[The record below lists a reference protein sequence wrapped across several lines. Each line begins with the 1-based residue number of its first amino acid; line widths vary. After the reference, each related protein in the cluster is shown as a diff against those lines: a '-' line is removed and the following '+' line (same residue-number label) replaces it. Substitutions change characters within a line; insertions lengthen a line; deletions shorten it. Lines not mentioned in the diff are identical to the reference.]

1 MSDTSEERFCREEV
15 MKLGGYA
22 NRIARINLTDGQ
34 VRYEEIKEEDARK
47 YIGGRGLGVKYLLD
61 NGPEVEPLSPD
72 NILCVMVGPLTGT
85 EAKMSGRLCVVTK
98 SPLTG
103 TCTDSHMGGWT
114 GAKLKWAGFDGLVF
128 KGKAQSPAYALV
140 EDGTVTLHD
149 ASDLWGKS
157 VHETID
163 LMREKHGEGAAAM
176 SIGPAGEKLVRFAC
190 WVNADERA
198 SGRGGTG
205 AVAGSKNLKCIV
217 IKGRRANMPQPAEPE
232 AFEKANKA
240 ALNKIREVPTTEPVE
255 GDLHV
260 HGTNVL
266 MNMVNEIGALPT
278 RNAQRSDFPQADAIG
293 GETVADTILE
303 RHPSCFGCPVGCK
316 KEVEITEG
324 KYAGLHMESVEYES
338 AWAFGAM
345 CDNGDVNAIA
355 AMIDRCNHLGLDT
368 IETGNALSMTMEA
381 TERGLVDGLAWGDTD
396 AMMELIQK
404 IALREGIGDDLAE
417 GPARAAE
424 KWGAPEISM
433 SVKGQSIAAYDPRGI
448 KGMGVGYATS
458 NRGACH
464 LRGYTPAA
472 EVVNWVL
479 GEESEA
485 DPLEWKGKGELVGV
499 FQNVY
504 GFTDSLDV
512 CKFGT
517 FAIPLDVYAGLCSAV
532 TGVPLDVNSLLK
544 IGERVYNLERY
555 YNNLNGFRE
564 GSDNLPE
571 RFLKQTGTGAAS
583 ESVCELD
590 QMLEEYYAFRGWEN
604 GVVPESKLKELG
616 IIA

>member
-1 MSDTSEERFCREEV
+1 MA
-15 MKLGGYA
+15 LGGYA
-22 NRIARINLTDGQ
+22 NRIARIDLGTSTIE
-34 VRYEEIKEEDARK
+34 YEPIKEEDARM
-47 YIGGRGLGVKYLLD
+47 YVGGRGLGVKFLFD
-61 NGPEVEPLSPD
+61 NGPAVEPLSPD

-85 EAKMSGRLCVVTK
+85 RAHMNGRLCVVTK

-128 KGKAQSPAYALV
+128 KGKAATPKYAYV

-149 ASDLWGKS
+149 ASDLWGKG
-157 VHETID
+157 VHETIK
-163 LMREKHGEGAAAM
+163 LMREKHGEDVAVM
-176 SIGPAGEKLVRFAC
+176 SIGPAGEKLVRFAS
-190 WVNADERA
+190 WLNADNRA

-205 AVAGSKNLKCIV
+205 TVAGSKNLKCIV
-217 IKGRRANMPQPAEPE
+217 IKGDEANMPQPSDAEVFQE
-232 AFEKANKA
+232 ANRA
-240 ALNKIREVPTTEPVE
+240 ALRKIREVPTTNPRE

-278 RNAQRSDFPQADAIG
+278 RNAQRSDFAQADAIG
-293 GETVADTILE
+293 GETVADTILVG
-303 RHPSCFGCPVGCK
+303 HPACYACPVACK
-316 KEVEITEG
+316 KEVRITQG
-324 KYAGLHMESVEYES
+324 KYAGLHMESLEYEP
-338 AWAFGAM
+338 AWAFGAN
-345 CDNGDVNAIA
+345 CDNGDINAVA
-355 AMIDRCNHLGLDT
+355 AMIDRCNDFGLDA
-368 IETGNALSMTMEA
+368 IEAGNALSMTMEA
-381 TERGLVDGLAWGDTD
+381 TERGLVDGLPWGDTD

-404 IALREGIGDDLAE
+404 IAFREGIGDELAE
-417 GPARAAE
+417 GPSRAAA

-433 SVKGQSIAAYDPRGI
+433 SVKGQSIAAYDPRGL
-448 KGMGVGYATS
+448 KGMGIGFATS

-479 GEESEA
+479 GAEQAA
-485 DPLEWKGKGELVGV
+485 DPLEWKGKGELVAI

-504 GFTDSLDV
+504 GFTDSVDV

-517 FAIPLDVYAGLCSAV
+517 FAIPLDVYAALYSGM
-532 TGVPLDVNSLLK
+532 TGVDLDVAGLLK
-544 IGERVYNLERY
+544 TGERIYNLERY

-564 GSDNLPE
+564 GSDSLPR
-571 RFLKQTGTGAAS
+571 RFLEEPGTGAAS

-590 QMLEEYYAFRGWEN
+590 QMLEEYYKFRGWDK
-604 GVVPESKLKELG
+604 GVVPEPKLRELG
-616 IIA
+616 IIE

>member
-1 MSDTSEERFCREEV
+1 M
-15 MKLGGYA
+15 LGGYA
-22 NRIARINLTDGQ
+22 NRIAQIDLTNGSI
-34 VRYEEIKEEDARK
+34 RYEQIDEEIARK
-47 YIGGRGLGVKYLLD
+47 YVGGRGMGVKFLFD

-85 EAKMSGRLCVVTK
+85 DARMSGRVCVVTK
-98 SPLTG
+98 SPLTE

-114 GAKLKWAGFDGLVF
+114 GAELKQARFDGLVF
-128 KGKAQSPAYALV
+128 RGQAERPTYAYV
-140 EDGTVTLHD
+140 EDGEVTLHD
-149 ASDLWGKS
+149 ASDLWGKG
-157 VHETID
+157 VHDTIA
-163 LMREKHGEGAAAM
+163 LMREKHGEDVAVM
-176 SIGPAGEKLVRFAC
+176 SIGPAGENLVRFAG
-190 WVNADERA
+190 WINADNRA

-217 IKGRRANMPQPAEPE
+217 IRGKRANRPQPADPE
-232 AFEKANKA
+232 AFERANRA
-240 ALNKIREVPTTEPVE
+240 ALDKIREVPTTEPVE

-266 MNMVNEIGALPT
+266 MNMASEIGALPA
-278 RNAQRSDFPQADAIG
+278 RNALLSHFPQADAIG
-293 GETVADTILE
+293 GETVADTILKG
-303 RHPSCFGCPVGCK
+303 HPSCFGCPVGCK
-316 KEVEITEG
+316 KEVEISEG
-324 KYAGLHMESVEYES
+324 DFAGLLMESVEYES

-345 CDNGDVNAIA
+345 CDNSDVSAIA
-355 AMIDRCNHLGLDT
+355 AMIDRCNNLGMDT
-368 IETGNALSMTMEA
+368 IETGNGLSMTMEA
-381 TERGLVDGLAWGDTD
+381 TEKGIVDGLSWGDTH

-433 SVKGQSIAAYDPRGI
+433 SVKGQSIPAYDPRGM
-448 KGMGVGYATS
+448 KGMGIGYATS

-479 GEESEA
+479 GDEMVA
-485 DPLEWKGKGELVGV
+485 DPMDWEGKGELLGI

-517 FAIPLDVYAGLCSAV
+517 FAIPLDVYAGLYSGM
-532 TGVPLDVNSLLK
+532 TGVPLDADGLLE

-564 GSDNLPE
+564 GSDYLPK
-571 RFLKQTGTGAAS
+571 RFLEEPGTGAA
-583 ESVCELD
+583 EGSVCELD
-590 QMLEEYYAFRGWEN
+590 EMLQEYYAFRGWED
-604 GVVPESKLKELG
+604 GVVPESKLTALG
-616 IIA
+616 ISQ